1 MSETGRRP
9 EEESI
14 ATMKIP
20 KRLEP
25 LFESSLID
33 EVASQLMSG
42 KEAEV
47 YVVRSGDTYR
57 CAKVYKEAKNRSF
70 KQMAQYTEG
79 RKVGNSRQAR
89 AMKSKSR
96 YGREEAEKEWQN
108 TEVEAL
114 SLLARHGVRVPESY
128 AFLDG
133 VLLMEMV
140 CDENG
145 EPAPRLNQ
153 LEFTPDSARRYHSGL
168 MLEVMRM
175 LCAGIIHG
183 DLSEFNVLM
192 GHTGPVIID
201 LPQAV
206 QATANNAFSMLER
219 DIGTLTAY
227 FGRFAPELKNTQYA
241 REIWKLYESGTLK
254 HDSVLTGVFK
264 SSGKKADVHSVMSAI
279 EGAHED
285 ELERRGLIKKKP
297 EKF

>member
-1 MSETGRRP
+1 
-9 EEESI
+9 
-14 ATMKIP
+14 MKIP

-70 KQMAQYTEG
+70 KQMSQYTEG

-114 SLLARHGVRVPESY
+114 SLLARAGVRVPESY

-153 LEFTPDSARRYHSGL
+153 LEFSPENARTHHANL
-168 MLEVMRM
+168 MKEVMRM

-183 DLSEFNVLM
+183 DLSEFNVLL

-206 QATANNAFSMLER
+206 QATANNAFAMLER
-219 DIGTLTAY
+219 DIAQLTAY
-227 FGRFAPELKNTQYA
+227 FGRFAPEIKSSQYA
-241 REIWKLYESGTLK
+241 REMWKLFESGELK
-254 HDSVLTGVFK
+254 PETVLTGNFK
-264 SSGKKADVHSVMSAI
+264 TSGKKADVGSVLSAI

-285 ELERRGLIKKKP
+285 DLERRGLGPKKKTN
-297 EKF
+297 F